1 MGFFVCSAKLKV
13 ASVIIRYSCID
24 FKLSDFSQ
32 DNVTWMDFEV
42 VAGIELDL
50 CGSAQS
56 YIIIIIIIIDVVT
69 VQLSYI
75 LFVIHVLFVG
85 AGPARAVK

>member
-13 ASVIIRYSCID
+13 ASVIIRYSCIG

-32 DNVTWMDFEV
+32 DNVTWTDFEV

-56 YIIIIIIIIDVVT
+56 YIIIIIIIDVVT
-69 VQLSYI
+69 VLSYI
-75 LFVIHVLFVG
+75 LFVIHILFVG
-85 AGPARAVK
+85 AGPARAVE